1 MTSTKTQVPV
11 RSRGWFHLFF
21 DLGALFAVMA
31 VVTSSQWGST
41 HLLTSGS
48 VRLGVPVALGVIGY
62 LLWQGI
68 YSRIRSRRWTAAVG
82 VVGRAVLA
90 GAMGFALAGFVVGIG
105 TGARRWVLIVSA
117 IWFVVLGLHHGVRA
131 AMRGNRSRVIVAGSP
146 RQALAMRDLLARDPR
161 HVYEVIGFVVDESL
175 YGNRRGLT
183 ALALGP
189 MDSLPALAET
199 HGADQVLFC
208 MEGLTGAKFAPLAR
222 VLNRQGVDVALTGLG
237 DIAPGRVGVSHVEGH
252 PIIAIAPPV
261 RTGWRIVLK
270 RIFDLTISVTALIIL
285 SPLLALVA
293 AAIRIIDGADP
304 IFRQS
309 RVGKGGE
316 LFTIYKFQT
325 MVPGAES
332 LKLDLTNELDGPVF
346 KMQSDPRITRIGAV
360 LRKTSIDELPQLWN
374 VVRGDMSLV
383 GPRPF
388 IESEI
393 IAAPESFREREMVA
407 PGMTGRWQVSGRSDT
422 DFGELDAL
430 DRWYVENWSLGQDLE
445 ILVKT
450 VPAVLLARGAR

>member
-1 MTSTKTQVPV
+1 MAFSAIHSPI
-11 RSRGWFHLFF
+11 RSRGWPHLFF
-21 DLGALFAVMA
+21 DLGALFIVMA
-31 VVTSSQWGST
+31 AVTTALWGSD

-68 YSRIRSRRWTAAVG
+68 YSRIRSRRWTAAVA
-82 VVGRAVLA
+82 VVGRAVVT
-90 GAMGFALAGFVVGIG
+90 GAAGFALAGFVVGAG
-105 TGARRWVLIVSA
+105 TGARRWVFIVSA
-117 IWFVVLGLHHGVRA
+117 LWLVVLALHHGIRA

-146 RQALAMRDLLARDPR
+146 RQAIAMRDLLESDRR
-161 HVYEVIGFVVDESL
+161 HAYEVIGFVVDEAL
-175 YGNRRGLT
+175 YGNRRGVT
-183 ALALGP
+183 SLALGP
-189 MDSLPALAET
+189 MDTLPDLAET

-208 MEGLTGAKFAPLAR
+208 MDGLTGAKFAPLAR
-222 VLNRQGVDVALTGLG
+222 ILNRQGVDVALTGLG

-261 RTGWRIVLK
+261 RTGWRIALK
-270 RIFDLTISVTALIIL
+270 RVFDFSIAGTALIVL
-285 SPLLALVA
+285 SPLLAVVA
-293 AAIRIIDGADP
+293 TLIRIIDGADP
-304 IFRQS
+304 IFRQP

-325 MVPGAES
+325 MVPGAEE
-332 LKLDLTNELDGPVF
+332 LKLDLRNELDGPVF
-346 KMQSDPRITRIGAV
+346 KMESDPRITRIGAV

-388 IESEI
+388 IESEV
-393 IAAPESFREREMVA
+393 IAAPDGFREREMVA